1 MVSVCFKKFP
11 DETRKQGLYSEIAFP
26 RNIQSYT
33 HEISLTLSPKNN
45 LKKDDINKPTYMDKE
60 SSWGLKVWN
69 LPNELRAAKGFWE
82 QEKCFSAGKILLTSY
97 QMNVK
102 SYETGL
108 SNFQPL
114 LLEILWTQGED
125 LHVGF

>member
-1 MVSVCFKKFP
+1 
-11 DETRKQGLYSEIAFP
+11 
-26 RNIQSYT
+26 
-33 HEISLTLSPKNN
+33 
-45 LKKDDINKPTYMDKE
+45 MDKE

-82 QEKCFSAGKILLTSY
+82 QEKYSSAGKILLTSY

-102 SYETGL
+102 SYETCL
-108 SNFQPL
+108 SNFQRL

-125 LHVGF
+125 LHVGFQESLFLCFLLVCLFFFLISLYSNRKMR